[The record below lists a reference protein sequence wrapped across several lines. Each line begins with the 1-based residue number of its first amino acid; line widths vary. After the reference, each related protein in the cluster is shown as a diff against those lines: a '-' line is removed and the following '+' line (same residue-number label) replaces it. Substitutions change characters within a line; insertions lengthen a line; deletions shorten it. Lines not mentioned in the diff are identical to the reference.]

1 MALSKA
7 FLLSVAVGAICA
19 AYSGMATADMLQKVG
34 PGEGAVNIIAW
45 AGYIENGSDDKNYD
59 WVTPFE
65 KKTGCKVSVKIAGT
79 SCRLAVRCENSP
91 DSIPFRTSSLGT

>member
-1 MALSKA
+1 MAISMKM
-7 FLLSVAVGAICA
+7 LLGTAAAAACA
-19 AYSGMATADMLQKVG
+19 AYSGIATADMMQKVG
-34 PGEGAVNIIAW
+34 DGEGAVNIIAW

-79 SCRLAVRCENSP
+79 SDDDRKSVV
-91 DSIPFRTSSLGT
+91 